1 MNLTEAAQA
10 VLTFCERD
18 GVFLSED
25 LTQVE
30 EAVLTAVRRIGAKA
44 VELRMARQKL
54 GYEGP
59 RRPCSCGQAQH
70 FVNHRPKT
78 IATQLGEIRL
88 NRAYYHCSA
97 CGESAV
103 PYDRRVGLGSG
114 PESVGLAQAAVWLG
128 KQDVF
133 ESASATLFRLTGQRL
148 SASTIQRLT
157 ESVGGVVAR
166 EEEKAVSAMRDWK
179 SPPAEVSPETLYV
192 LVDGVLVHQ
201 DGWHEAKVVVCYWY
215 DKDGHRHSRYAVRFE
230 NAAEFVPFVWSLA
243 CRCGL
248 EKAKRVVLL
257 GDGAE
262 WIWRHIGGLL
272 KEAVWIVDW
281 YHACEHVWTCGR
293 VLHGENTDETRA
305 WAKEIEGLLWEG
317 QVRAILERLRAAR
330 TRTRAKTKRAALQ
343 ALITYIE
350 NQDARLA
357 YDKFRAA
364 GLDIGS
370 GMVESACKHLVAL
383 RMKRSGMRWS
393 KAGSQNVLSI
403 RAAWLNGEWDAV
415 WNNHPLAAA

>member
-1 MNLTEAAQA
+1 M
-10 VLTFCERD
+10 
-18 GVFLSED
+18 
-25 LTQVE
+25 
-30 EAVLTAVRRIGAKA
+30 
-44 VELRMARQKL
+44 
-54 GYEGP
+54 EGSH
-59 RRPCSCGQAQH
+59 RPCECGRAQR
-70 FVNHRPKT
+70 FVEHRSKT
-78 IATQLGEIRL
+78 IATMMGDIEL
-88 NRAYYHCSA
+88 NRAYYHCRHCKQSA
-97 CGESAV
+97 T
-103 PYDRRVGLGSG
+103 PYDRRVGLGTG

-133 ESASATLFRLTGQRL
+133 ENASATLFRLTGQRL

-166 EEEKAVSAMRDWK
+166 AEEKAVRAMRPDHPREFAAAMRDWK
-179 SPPAEVSPETLYV
+179 SPPAEASPETLYV
-192 LVDGVLVHQ
+192 LVDGVQVHQ

-215 DKDGHRHSRYAVRFE
+215 DKDGHRHNRYAVRFE

-293 VLHGENTDETRA
+293 VLHGENTVETQA
-305 WAKEIEGLLWEG
+305 WVKEIEGLLWEG
-317 QVRAILERLRAAR
+317 QVRAILERLRTALA
-330 TRTRAKTKRAALQ
+330 RTRAKTKRTALQ

-370 GMVESACKHLVAL
+370 GSVESACKHLVAL

-415 WNNHPLAAA
+415 WNNKPLAAA